1 MRAGFSP
8 CFLRSSAPCSLH
20 CVPGTRLLT
29 GALSGQPEP
38 SVAVFWRNVRLLL
51 EASTLHECA
60 KHSRI
65 LIRTPSPPRAVGVT
79 VFLLQTSAAF
89 CPKEGCFLFSTE
101 AKRAVCS
108 PPLPYGL
115 LAGCRTAHPRAESL
129 SSPALLSC
137 TERGQLHS
145 LLQLSL
151 GTCSSQIFLIC
162 CRAN

>member
-1 MRAGFSP
+1 MAGEDLAAGSSWSEARVRAGFSP
-8 CFLRSSAPCSLH
+8 QVLRSSLH
-20 CVPGTRLLT
+20 CVLGTRLPP

-115 LAGCRTAHPRAESL
+115 LAGCRTARPRAESL

-137 TERGQLHS
+137 TKRG
-145 LLQLSL
+145 
-151 GTCSSQIFLIC
+151 
-162 CRAN
+162 